1 MSKNTGF
8 YSWLLSQEKRDGPI
22 GDLAADVK
30 SDRAAPDDEAGKG
43 IWLSH
48 LRHSGA
54 CREAIDAF
62 NEAWS
67 EFAEKS

>member
-1 MSKNTGF
+1 MSENAGF
-8 YSWLLSQEKRDGPI
+8 YSWLLSQERRNDPV
-22 GDLAADVK
+22 GDLASAVK
-30 SDRAAPDDEAGKG
+30 SDRTAPKDEAGKE
-43 IWLSH
+43 IWFSH

-67 EFAEKS
+67 EFSAK